1 MFNKRRAVNGD
12 ALIVTRNGGYN
23 QLTTKQQIDVV
34 CLLDGTVVNVVC
46 NVWKWYWPRRVT
58 IRGTAIFHKRLM
70 DKSGFDWFI
79 FPITGAKV
87 KFENFSVGDQVD
99 VTLVP
104 TAGSGERPKR
114 ATLPQ
119 NRQAI
124 LVPTVTIGPAIGS
137 YDLSWLMSSPFYW
150 YPRGPLQQGVLIF
163 YTIGFA
169 IFLRI
174 QYGYFRVL
182 VAKRRVYAWRNVRH
196 GKG

>member
-104 TAGSGERPKR
+104 TAGIGRKTETGDPASKSTSDIGANSDDR
-114 ATLPQ
+114 AR
-119 NRQAI
+119 NRI
-124 LVPTVTIGPAIGS
+124 VRSFLV
-137 YDLSWLMSSPFYW
+137 DE
-150 YPRGPLQQGVLIF
+150 
-163 YTIGFA
+163 
-169 IFLRI
+169 
-174 QYGYFRVL
+174 
-182 VAKRRVYAWRNVRH
+182 
-196 GKG
+196 